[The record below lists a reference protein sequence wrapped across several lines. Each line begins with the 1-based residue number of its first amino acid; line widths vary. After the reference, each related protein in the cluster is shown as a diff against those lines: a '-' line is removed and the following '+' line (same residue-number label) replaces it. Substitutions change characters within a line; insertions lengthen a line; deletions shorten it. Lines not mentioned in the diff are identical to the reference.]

1 MKEYTKEEMEQIHR
15 TMNGESAWD
24 RMKRKSRQE
33 PLVPAGVALTCF
45 ALVAATFGVKTGN
58 KAYAN
63 NMFRLRVAAQGF
75 TIVAMVGGS
84 LYYTYKEQKDKEAAA
99 QLQQQTKDT
108 SSSDSTA

>member
-1 MKEYTKEEMEQIHR
+1 MEEMHR
-15 TMNGESAWD
+15 MMNGESAWD
-24 RMKRKSRQE
+24 RMKRKSREE

-84 LYYTYKEQKDKEAAA
+84 LYYTYKEKQEKLAASTTTQSDPPAKE
-99 QLQQQTKDT
+99 
-108 SSSDSTA
+108 